1 MKPNHNKTYILLL
14 ILSLLTQ
21 PIISETIKISPKSP
35 TANLLSS
42 MMSTMN
48 SGSQQKQQF
57 NSMFNFDNI
66 FSKNAVA
73 SPKGTGNNILQGSNN
88 QMQGVNNKISGQNN
102 SLIGVNTT
110 IIGDQNKA
118 FGVQNTIVG
127 QANTIVKGNNNQ
139 IKGS

>member
-1 MKPNHNKTYILLL
+1 MKSNHNKIYILFL

-21 PIISETIKISPKSP
+21 PIISETIQIAPKSS

-48 SGSQQKQQF
+48 SGSLQKQQF
-57 NSMFNFDNI
+57 NNMFNFDNI

-102 SLIGVNTT
+102 SLIGMNTT
-110 IIGDQNKA
+110 IVGDMNQA
-118 FGVQNTIVG
+118 FGLQNTIVG
-127 QANTIVKGNNNQ
+127 
-139 IKGS
+139 